1 MLQKSIRQ
9 MRCERMI
16 NESISAG
23 LEENSLRRGMQ
34 IFDFYLRHY
43 MNNISVFQWIFDT
56 FSYLN

>member
-43 MNNISVFQWIFDT
+43 MNNISVFQ
-56 FSYLN
+56 